1 MYVDFFKPIVTE
13 TQGRKIKVEANFLI
27 SRYTD
32 IMIKGGDFY
41 AIWDESRGLWST
53 DINDA
58 VDIIDDALFNYAD
71 KLKNDPRYNGYL
83 ITVKS
88 LRNSTARGMIDF
100 KQWYQKL
107 APDRFNWLN
116 SKIIFA
122 NNDTKKEDYATF
134 KLPYNIADGD
144 TSAWDELTDKL
155 YSPEEKR
162 KIEYGIGS
170 VINGASKDLQ
180 KFFIFVGDAGTGK
193 STILGIIDD
202 MFHGYSSTIDV
213 ESIGMGKDF
222 ALETLSNNPLIAIQD
237 DVELDRIE
245 QNSRLNSIVSH
256 ENITVNEKHKK
267 QYQAKFHT
275 MIFVGANREVRITDA
290 RSGLLRRIID
300 IEPTG
305 EKFERREYDDLMSRI
320 PFEYGAIAYK
330 CLKVFEE
337 DPGYYN
343 KYYPVKMI
351 RATNNLYNYVEE
363 CYKDILDENSS
374 TTLSVAWESYK
385 RYCELS
391 DMKYPLDRLKFKI
404 YLKDYFEK
412 FVVDSDRNGKRV
424 YNYYSNF
431 KFSKLGININ
441 KNNGNKTETWLK
453 FEKAQRSNF
462 DILCEDC
469 PAQYAN
475 DYGVPYK
482 TWDAN
487 DKILKSLD
495 TFILHYVKV
504 PLNHIVIDFD
514 LKDPETGEKSLYLN
528 MEAANKWPRTY
539 AELSKSGQGIHLHYI
554 YDGDPSMLDNV
565 YAPGIEIKVFNGGA
579 SLRRK
584 LTQCVN
590 LPIATISSGL
600 PLKEKGEDKM
610 VKDFVVSNEKALRT
624 MVIKNLAKEYHP
636 GTKPSIDYIYKL
648 LEDAYKEGVE
658 YDISDLRPKI
668 LAFANNSS
676 NHAEYCVKLVSKMHF
691 YQDLD
696 NVIDNASGTADYKE
710 DDPIIFYDVEVFPNL
725 FVLCWKQDGVGGVV
739 KMINPGPKDIEEL
752 CKKKLVG
759 FNNRRYDNHILYARI
774 LGYSEEQLFR
784 LSQKIINN
792 EPNSTFLNA
801 FNLSYTDIYDF
812 SSAANKQS
820 LKKWEIQLGIHHL
833 ELGLPWDQPVPEE
846 LWEKVA
852 EYCCNDVIST
862 EVVFHHLKGDWLA
875 RQILADID
883 ALSVNHS
890 TNQHSTR
897 IIFGNNKHPQ
907 NEFCYRDLSKP
918 VTYLEPEVS
927 EYLWKNFPDMMKWW
941 SENTDSLLP
950 YFPGYSFDSGK
961 SVYKGVEVGEGGY
974 VYAEPGM
981 YGNVG
986 LLDVASMHPHSAMA
1000 ECIFGP
1006 NFTKRFT
1013 ELVDGRI
1020 AIKRKD
1026 WEELNYI
1033 LDGKLTKYIDMIDSG
1048 EIKSKDLSNA
1058 LKTVINS
1065 VYGLTSAKFDNAF
1078 RDKRNK
1084 DNIVAKRG
1092 ALFMVDLAEEVK
1104 KRGYSVAHIKTDSIK
1119 IPDITQEIVDFV
1131 MDFGKRY
1138 GYEFEWE
1145 ATYDKMC
1152 LVNDAVYIAKYK
1164 DDDHEFELSTG
1175 EKIKTPWTATGAEFA
1190 EPFIFKKL
1198 FSKTEI
1204 KLRDYAQTKSVKSA
1218 LYLDMNEELGPDDH
1232 MYKFVGKV
1240 GSFIP
1245 IAPGK
1250 GGGILLRDQNGKM
1263 YSAEG
1268 AKGYRWLE
1276 TEVVKQLGM
1285 EDDIDISYYVVMA
1298 DKAVAHI
1305 EEFGEFTWLVDPK
1318 PYDST
1323 VPWGTKPQEP
1333 VEDFMNL
1340 PHDDNDA
1347 PPWVDNVA

>member
-1 MYVDFFKPIVTE
+1 MDFFEPIVTE
-13 TQGRKIKVEANFLI
+13 MQGRKLRVEANYLI

-41 AIWDESRGLWST
+41 AIYDKSRGLWST

-58 VDIIDDALFNYAD
+58 VEIIDSILFDYA
-71 KLKNDPRYNGYL
+71 KEIRNDPKYNGYL

-88 LRNSTARGMIDF
+88 LRNSTSKGMLDF

-107 APDRFNWLN
+107 APDRFDWLDG
-116 SKIIFA
+116 KIIFA
-122 NNDTKKEDYATF
+122 NDETEKSDYATF
-134 KLPYNIADGD
+134 KLPYNMAEGD

-170 VINGASKDLQ
+170 VISGASKTLQ

-193 STILGIIDD
+193 STILGIINE
-202 MFHGYSSTIDV
+202 MFKGYTATIDV

-222 ALETLSNNPLIAIQD
+222 ALETLSNNPLIAIED
-237 DVELDRIE
+237 DVELDKIE

-267 QYQAKFHT
+267 QYQAKFRS

-305 EKFERREYDDLMSRI
+305 EKFERREYDELMARI
-320 PFEYGAIAYK
+320 PFEYGAIADK
-330 CLKVFEE
+330 CLKVFME

-363 CYKDILDENSS
+363 CYKDILDEYNG
-374 TTLSVAWESYK
+374 TTLPIAWDSYK

-404 YLKDYFEK
+404 YLKDYFDQFNTDTE
-412 FVVDSDRNGKRV
+412 RNGKRL
-424 YNYYSNF
+424 YNYYSGFRFN
-431 KFSKLGININ
+431 KLGINID
-441 KNNGNKTETWLK
+441 KKSGDYVHTWLK
-453 FEKAQRSNF
+453 FDKLDKKSEF

-475 DYGVPYK
+475 DYGVPYVAWSDN
-482 TWDAN
+482 TR
-487 DKILKSLD
+487 ILKSLD
-495 TFILHYVKV
+495 PFMLHYVKV
-504 PLNHIVIDFD
+504 PENHIVIDFD
-514 LKDPETGEKSLYLN
+514 IKDPETGEKSLNLN
-528 MEAANKWPRTY
+528 MEAANKFPPTY

-554 YDGDPSMLDNV
+554 YDGDPTMLSNV
-565 YAPGIEIKVFNGGA
+565 YADNVEIKVFTGGA

-624 MVIKNLAKEYHP
+624 MIIKNLNKEYHP
-636 GTKPSIDYIYKL
+636 GTKPSVDYIYKL

-668 LAFANNSS
+668 LAFANGSS
-676 NHAEYCVKLVSKMHF
+676 NHSEYCVKLVSKMHF

-696 NVIDNASGTADYKE
+696 KVIEKSGGASDYNE
-710 DDPIIFYDVEVFPNL
+710 DDPIVFYDVEVFPNL
-725 FVLCWKQDGVGGVV
+725 FILCWKVDGEDGVVS
-739 KMINPGPKDIEEL
+739 MINPDPKYVEDF

-774 LGYSEEQLFR
+774 LGYSEEQLFK

-801 FNLSYTDIYDF
+801 YNLSYTDIYDF

-833 ELGLPWDQPVPEE
+833 ELGLPWDEPVDPAM
-846 LWEKVA
+846 WEKVA
-852 EYCCNDVIST
+852 EYCKNDVIST
-862 EVVFHHLKGDWLA
+862 EAVFHHLKSDFLA
-875 RQILADID
+875 RQILADLD
-883 ALSVNHS
+883 NLTVNHS
-890 TNQHSTR
+890 TNQHSTK
-897 IIFGNNKHPQ
+897 IIFGDNKHPQ
-907 NEFCYRDLSKP
+907 GEFCYRDLSKP
-918 VTYLEPEVS
+918 VTYLDPGVS
-927 EYLWKNFPDMMKWW
+927 DFLWDKFPYMMKWW

-950 YFPGYSFDSGK
+950 YFPGYSFENGK
-961 SVYKGVEVGEGGY
+961 STYKGVEVGEGGY
-974 VYAEPGM
+974 VEAQPGM
-981 YGNVG
+981 YGYVG

-1000 ECIFGP
+1000 ECVFGP
-1006 NFTKRFT
+1006 KFTQRFR
-1013 ELVDGRI
+1013 ELVEGRVT
-1020 AIKRKD
+1020 IKHED
-1026 WEELNYI
+1026 WEELNDI
-1033 LDGKLTKYIDMIDSG
+1033 LDGKLTKYVDKIESG
-1048 EIKSKDLSNA
+1048 EIRSKDLANA

-1065 VYGLTSAKFDNAF
+1065 VYGLTSAKFDNPF
-1078 RDKRNK
+1078 RDTRNK

-1104 KRGYSVAHIKTDSIK
+1104 KRGYTVAHIKTDSIK
-1119 IPDITQEIVDFV
+1119 IPDITQEIADFV
-1131 MDFGKRY
+1131 MEFGRRY

-1152 LVNDAVYIAKYK
+1152 LVNDAVYIARYRN
-1164 DDDHEFELSTG
+1164 DDGSVGD
-1175 EKIKTPWTATGAEFA
+1175 WTATGAEFA
-1190 EPFIFKKL
+1190 EPFIFKTL
-1198 FSKTEI
+1198 FSKEELT
-1204 KLRDYAQTKSVKSA
+1204 LADYAQTKSVKSA
-1218 LYLDMNEELGPDDH
+1218 LYLDMNEDLPEGEH
-1232 MYKFVGKV
+1232 QYKFVGKV
-1240 GSFIP
+1240 GSFLP
-1245 IAPGK
+1245 IKPGK
-1250 GGGILLRDQNGKM
+1250 GGGLLVRDQNGKM

-1276 TEVVKQLGM
+1276 AEVVKNLGM
-1285 EDDIDISYYVVMA
+1285 EDDIDISYYAVMA

-1305 EEFGEFTWLVDPK
+1305 EEFGEFSWLVDPH
-1318 PYDST
+1318 PYDCT

-1333 VEDFMNL
+1333 VDNFTSIPVDDEDKV
-1340 PHDDNDA
+1340 
-1347 PPWVDNVA
+1347 PWDEDEVA

>member
-1 MYVDFFKPIVTE
+1 MDFFKPAVIE
-13 TQGRKIKVEANFLI
+13 MQGRKIRVEANYLI
-27 SRYTD
+27 NNYTD

-41 AIWDESRGLWST
+41 AIYDKSRGLWSK

-58 VDIIDDALFNYAD
+58 VEIIDDILFDYA
-71 KLKNDPRYNGYL
+71 KNMRNDPKYNGYL

-88 LRNSTARGMIDF
+88 LKNSIDKGMLDF

-107 APDRFNWLN
+107 APDRFNWLDG
-116 SKIIFA
+116 KIIFA
-122 NNDTKKEDYATF
+122 NDETEKSDYATF
-134 KLPYNIADGD
+134 KLPYNMAEGD
-144 TSAWDELTDKL
+144 TTAWNELTDKL

-162 KIEYGIGS
+162 KIEYGIGA
-170 VINGASKDLQ
+170 VISGASKTLQ

-193 STILGIIDD
+193 STILGIINE
-202 MFHGYSSTIDV
+202 MFKGYTATIDV

-222 ALETLSNNPLIAIQD
+222 ALETLSNNPLIAIED
-237 DVELDRIE
+237 DVELDKIE

-256 ENITVNEKHKK
+256 ESITVNEKHKK
-267 QYQAKFHT
+267 QYQAKFRS

-305 EKFERREYDDLMSRI
+305 EKFERREYDELMARI
-320 PFEYGAIAYK
+320 PFEYGAIADK
-330 CLKVFEE
+330 CLKVFME

-363 CYKDILDENSS
+363 CYKDILDEYNG
-374 TTLSVAWESYK
+374 TTLSVAWDSYK

-404 YLKDYFEK
+404 YLKDYFEQ
-412 FVVDSDRNGKRV
+412 FNTDTDRNGKRL
-424 YNYYSNF
+424 YNYYSGF
-431 KFSKLGININ
+431 KLNKLGINIDK
-441 KNNGNKTETWLK
+441 KNGDYVQTWLK
-453 FEKAQRSNF
+453 FDRLEKKSEF

-475 DYGVPYK
+475 DYGVPYMAWSDN
-482 TWDAN
+482 TR
-487 DKILKSLD
+487 ILKSLD
-495 TFILHYVKV
+495 PFMLHYVKV
-504 PLNHIVIDFD
+504 PENHIVIDFD
-514 LKDPETGEKSLYLN
+514 IKDPETGEKSLNLN
-528 MEAANKWPRTY
+528 MEAANKFPPTY

-554 YDGDPSMLDNV
+554 YDGDPTMLKNV
-565 YAPGIEIKVFNGGA
+565 YDEDIEVKVFTGGA

-624 MVIKNLAKEYHP
+624 MIIKNLNKEYHP

-668 LAFANNSS
+668 LAFANGSS
-676 NHAEYCVKLVSKMHF
+676 NHSEYCVKLVSKMHF

-696 NVIDNASGTADYKE
+696 KVIEKAGESTDYNK

-725 FVLCWKQDGVGGVV
+725 FILCWKVDGEDGVVS
-739 KMINPGPKDIEEL
+739 MINPDSKYVEDF

-774 LGYSEEQLFR
+774 LGYSEEQLFK

-801 FNLSYTDIYDF
+801 YNLSYTDIYDF

-833 ELGLPWDQPVPEE
+833 ELGLPWDEPVDPAM
-846 LWEKVA
+846 WEKVA
-852 EYCCNDVIST
+852 EYCKNDVIST
-862 EVVFHHLKGDWLA
+862 EAVFHHLKSDFLA
-875 RQILADID
+875 RQILADLD
-883 ALSVNHS
+883 NLTVNHS
-890 TNQHSTR
+890 TNQHSTK
-897 IIFGNNKHPQ
+897 IIFGDNKHPQ
-907 NEFCYRDLSKP
+907 GEFCYRDLSKP
-918 VTYLEPEVS
+918 VTYLEPDVS
-927 EYLWKNFPDMMKWW
+927 DFLWDKFPYMMKWW

-950 YFPGYSFDSGK
+950 YFPGYSFENGK
-961 SVYKGVEVGEGGY
+961 STYKGVEVGEGGY
-974 VYAEPGM
+974 VEAQPGM
-981 YGNVG
+981 YGYVG

-1000 ECIFGP
+1000 ECVFGP
-1006 NFTKRFT
+1006 RFT
-1013 ELVDGRI
+1013 QRFRELVEGRVT
-1020 AIKRKD
+1020 IKHED
-1026 WEELNYI
+1026 WEELNDI
-1033 LDGKLTKYIDMIDSG
+1033 LDGKLTKYVSMIESG
-1048 EIKSKDLSNA
+1048 EIRSKDLANA

-1065 VYGLTSAKFDNAF
+1065 VYGLTSAKFDNPF
-1078 RDKRNK
+1078 RDTRNK

-1104 KRGYSVAHIKTDSIK
+1104 KRGYTVAHIKTDSIK
-1119 IPDITQEIVDFV
+1119 IPDITQEIADFV
-1131 MDFGKRY
+1131 MEFGRRY

-1152 LVNDAVYIAKYK
+1152 LVNDAVYIARYSN
-1164 DDDHEFELSTG
+1164 DDGSVGD
-1175 EKIKTPWTATGAEFA
+1175 WTATGAEFA
-1190 EPFIFKKL
+1190 EPFIFKTL
-1198 FSKTEI
+1198 FSKQELT
-1204 KLRDYAQTKSVKSA
+1204 LADYAQTKSVKSA
-1218 LYLDMNEELGPDDH
+1218 LYLDMNEDLPDGEH
-1232 MYKFVGKV
+1232 QYKFVGKV
-1240 GSFIP
+1240 GSFLP
-1245 IAPGK
+1245 IKPGK
-1250 GGGILLRDQNGKM
+1250 GGGLLMRDQNGKM

-1276 TEVVKQLGM
+1276 TEVVQNLGM
-1285 EDDIDISYYVVMA
+1285 EDDIDISYYAVMA

-1305 EEFGEFTWLVDPK
+1305 EEFGEFSWLVDPH
-1318 PYDST
+1318 PYDCT
-1323 VPWGTKPQEP
+1323 VPWGTKPHEP
-1333 VEDFMNL
+1333 VDNFMNV
-1340 PHDDNDA
+1340 PVDDDDT
-1347 PPWVDNVA
+1347 PPWDEDKVA

>member
-1 MYVDFFKPIVTE
+1 MDFFEPIVTE
-13 TQGRKIKVEANFLI
+13 MQGRKLRVEANYLI
-27 SRYTD
+27 NRFTD

-41 AIWDESRGLWST
+41 AIYDKSRGLWST

-58 VDIIDDALFNYAD
+58 VEIIDGILFDYA
-71 KLKNDPRYNGYL
+71 KEIRNDPKYNGYL

-88 LRNSTARGMIDF
+88 LRNSTSKGMLDF

-107 APDRFNWLN
+107 APDRFDWLDG
-116 SKIIFA
+116 KIIFA
-122 NNDTKKEDYATF
+122 NDETEKSDYATF
-134 KLPYNIADGD
+134 KLPYNMAEGD

-162 KIEYGIGS
+162 KIEYGIGA
-170 VINGASKDLQ
+170 VISGASKTLQ

-193 STILGIIDD
+193 STILGIINE
-202 MFHGYSSTIDV
+202 MFKGYTATIDV

-222 ALETLSNNPLIAIQD
+222 ALETLSNNPLIAIED
-237 DVELDRIE
+237 DVELDKIE

-267 QYQAKFHT
+267 QYQAKFRS

-305 EKFERREYDDLMSRI
+305 EKFERREYDELMARI
-320 PFEYGAIAYK
+320 PFEYGAIADK
-330 CLKVFEE
+330 CLKVFME

-363 CYKDILDENSS
+363 CYKDILDEYNG
-374 TTLSVAWESYK
+374 TTLSVAWDSYK

-404 YLKDYFEK
+404 YLKDYFEQ
-412 FVVDSDRNGKRV
+412 FNTDTDRNGKRL
-424 YNYYSNF
+424 YNYYSGF
-431 KFSKLGININ
+431 KLNKLGINIDK
-441 KNNGNKTETWLK
+441 KNGDYVQTWLK
-453 FEKAQRSNF
+453 FDRLEKKSEF

-475 DYGVPYK
+475 DYGVPYMAWSDN
-482 TWDAN
+482 TRV
-487 DKILKSLD
+487 LKSLD
-495 TFILHYVKV
+495 PFMLHYVKV
-504 PLNHIVIDFD
+504 PENHIVIDFD
-514 LKDPETGEKSLYLN
+514 IKDPETGEKSLNLN
-528 MEAANKWPRTY
+528 MEAANKFPPTY

-554 YDGDPSMLDNV
+554 YDGDPTMLKNV
-565 YAPGIEIKVFNGGA
+565 YDEDIEVKVFTGGA

-590 LPIATISSGL
+590 LPITTISSGL

-624 MVIKNLAKEYHP
+624 MIIKNLNKEYHP

-668 LAFANNSS
+668 LAFANGSS
-676 NHAEYCVKLVSKMHF
+676 NHSEYCVKLVSKMHF

-696 NVIDNASGTADYKE
+696 KVIEKAGGASDYNE

-725 FVLCWKQDGVGGVV
+725 FILCWKVDGEDGVVS
-739 KMINPGPKDIEEL
+739 MINPDSKYVEDF

-774 LGYSEEQLFR
+774 LGYSEEQLFK

-801 FNLSYTDIYDF
+801 YNLSYTDIYDF

-833 ELGLPWDQPVPEE
+833 ELGLPWDQPVDPAM
-846 LWEKVA
+846 WEKVA
-852 EYCCNDVIST
+852 EYCKNDVIST
-862 EVVFHHLKGDWLA
+862 EAVFHHLKSDFIA
-875 RQILADID
+875 RQILADLD
-883 ALSVNHS
+883 NLTVNHS
-890 TNQHSTR
+890 TNQHSTK
-897 IIFGNNKHPQ
+897 IIFGDNKHPQ
-907 NEFCYRDLSKP
+907 GEFCYRDLSKP

-927 EYLWKNFPDMMKWW
+927 DFLWDKFPYMMKWW

-950 YFPGYSFDSGK
+950 YFPGYSFENGK
-961 SVYKGVEVGEGGY
+961 STYKGVEVGEGGY
-974 VYAEPGM
+974 VEAQPGM
-981 YGNVG
+981 YGYVG

-1000 ECIFGP
+1000 ECVFGP
-1006 NFTKRFT
+1006 RFT
-1013 ELVDGRI
+1013 QRFRELVEGRVT
-1020 AIKRKD
+1020 IKHED
-1026 WEELNYI
+1026 WEELNDI
-1033 LDGKLTKYIDMIDSG
+1033 LDGKLTKYVSMIESG
-1048 EIKSKDLSNA
+1048 EIKSKDLANA

-1065 VYGLTSAKFDNAF
+1065 VYGLTSAKFDNPF
-1078 RDKRNK
+1078 RDTRNK

-1104 KRGYSVAHIKTDSIK
+1104 KRGYTVAHIKTDSIK
-1119 IPDITQEIVDFV
+1119 IPDITQEIADFV
-1131 MDFGKRY
+1131 MEFGRRY

-1152 LVNDAVYIAKYK
+1152 LVNDAVYIARYRNE
-1164 DDDHEFELSTG
+1164 DG
-1175 EKIKTPWTATGAEFA
+1175 TPGKWTATGAEFA
-1190 EPFIFKKL
+1190 EPFIFKTL
-1198 FSKTEI
+1198 FSKEELT
-1204 KLRDYAQTKSVKSA
+1204 LADYAQTKSVKSA
-1218 LYLDMNEELGPDDH
+1218 LYLDMNEDLPDGEH
-1232 MYKFVGKV
+1232 QYKFVGKV
-1240 GSFIP
+1240 GSFLP
-1245 IAPGK
+1245 IKPGK
-1250 GGGILLRDQNGKM
+1250 GGGLLVRDQNGKM

-1276 TEVVKQLGM
+1276 AEVVKNLGM
-1285 EDDIDISYYVVMA
+1285 EDDIDISYYAVMA

-1305 EEFGEFTWLVDPK
+1305 EEFGEFSWLVDPH
-1318 PYDST
+1318 PYDCT
-1323 VPWGTKPQEP
+1323 VPWGTKPHEP
-1333 VEDFMNL
+1333 VDNFMNV
-1340 PHDDNDA
+1340 PVDDDEV
-1347 PPWVDNVA
+1347 PWDEDKVA

>member
-1 MYVDFFKPIVTE
+1 MDFFEPIVTE
-13 TQGRKIKVEANFLI
+13 MQGRKLRVEANYLI
-27 SRYTD
+27 NRFTD

-41 AIWDESRGLWST
+41 AIYDKSRGLWST

-58 VDIIDDALFNYAD
+58 VKIIDDILFDYA
-71 KLKNDPRYNGYL
+71 KEIRNDPKYNGYL
-83 ITVKS
+83 ITVRS
-88 LRNSTARGMIDF
+88 LKNSIDKGMLDF

-107 APDRFNWLN
+107 APDRFNWLDG
-116 SKIIFA
+116 KIIFA
-122 NNDTKKEDYATF
+122 NDKTEKSDYATF
-134 KLPYNIADGD
+134 KLPYNMAEGD

-170 VINGASKDLQ
+170 VISGASKTLQ

-193 STILGIIDD
+193 STILGIIND
-202 MFHGYSSTIDV
+202 MFEGYTATIDV

-222 ALETLSNNPLIAIQD
+222 ALETLSNNPLIAIED
-237 DVELDRIE
+237 DVELDKIE

-256 ENITVNEKHKK
+256 ESITVNEKHKK
-267 QYQAKFHT
+267 QYQAKFRS

-305 EKFERREYDDLMSRI
+305 EKFERREYDELMARI

-330 CLKVFEE
+330 CLKVFTE

-363 CYKDILDENSS
+363 CYKDILDEYNG
-374 TTLSVAWESYK
+374 TTLSIAWDSYK

-404 YLKDYFEK
+404 YLKDYFEQ
-412 FVVDSDRNGKRV
+412 FNTDTDRNGKRL
-424 YNYYSNF
+424 YNYYSGF
-431 KFSKLGININ
+431 KLNKLGINVDKKSGDHIH
-441 KNNGNKTETWLK
+441 TWLK
-453 FEKAQRSNF
+453 FDRLETKSEF

-475 DYGVPYK
+475 DYGVPYMAWGEN
-482 TWDAN
+482 TR
-487 DKILKSLD
+487 ILKSLD
-495 TFILHYVKV
+495 PFMLHYVKV
-504 PLNHIVIDFD
+504 PENHIVIDFD
-514 LKDPETGEKSLYLN
+514 IKDPETGDKSLNLN
-528 MEAANKWPRTY
+528 MEAANKFPPTY

-554 YDGDPSMLDNV
+554 YDGDPAMLKNV
-565 YAPGIEIKVFNGGA
+565 YDEDIEVKVFTGGA

-624 MVIKNLAKEYHP
+624 MIIKNLNKEYHP
-636 GTKPSIDYIYKL
+636 GTKPSVDYIYKL

-658 YDISDLRPKI
+658 YDVKDLRPRI
-668 LAFANNSS
+668 LAFANGSS
-676 NHAEYCVKLVSKMHF
+676 NHSEYCVKLVSKMHF

-696 NVIDNASGTADYKE
+696 NVIEKAGGASDYNK

-725 FVLCWKQDGVGGVV
+725 FILCWKVDGEDGVVS
-739 KMINPGPKDIEEL
+739 MINPDSKYVEDF

-774 LGYSEEQLFR
+774 LGYSEEQLFK

-801 FNLSYTDIYDF
+801 YNLSYTDIYDF

-833 ELGLPWDQPVPEE
+833 ELGLPWDQPVDPAM
-846 LWEKVA
+846 WEKVA
-852 EYCCNDVIST
+852 EYCKNDVIST
-862 EVVFHHLKGDWLA
+862 EAVFHHLKGDYLA
-875 RQILADID
+875 RMILADVD
-883 ALSVNHS
+883 DMTPNHS
-890 TNQHSTR
+890 TNQHSTK
-897 IIFGNNKHPQ
+897 IIFGDNKHPQ
-907 NEFCYRDLSKP
+907 GEFLYRDLSKP

-927 EYLWKNFPDMMKWW
+927 DFLWKKFPEMMKWW

-950 YFPGYSFDSGK
+950 YFPGYSFENGK
-961 SVYKGVEVGEGGY
+961 STYKGVEVGEGGY

-981 YGNVG
+981 YGHVG
-986 LLDVASMHPHSAMA
+986 LLDVASMHPHSLMA
-1000 ECIFGP
+1000 ECLFGP
-1006 NFTKRFT
+1006 RFTKRFL
-1013 ELVDGRI
+1013 ELVEGRI

-1026 WEELNYI
+1026 WDELNDI
-1033 LDGKLTKYIDMIDSG
+1033 LDGKLTKYIAMIDSG
-1048 EIKSKDLSNA
+1048 EISSKDLSNA

-1065 VYGLTSAKFDNAF
+1065 VYGLTSAKFDNPF
-1078 RDKRNK
+1078 RDIRNK

-1092 ALFMVDLAEEVK
+1092 ALFMVDLAEEVR
-1104 KRGYSVAHIKTDSIK
+1104 KRGYTVAHIKTDSIK
-1119 IPDITQEIVDFV
+1119 IPDIDQEIADFV
-1131 MDFGKRY
+1131 MEFGKRY

-1152 LVNDAVYIAKYK
+1152 LVNDAVYIARYSN
-1164 DDDHEFELSTG
+1164 DDGSVGD
-1175 EKIKTPWTATGAEFA
+1175 WTATGAEFA
-1190 EPFIFKKL
+1190 EPFIFKTL
-1198 FSKTEI
+1198 FSKQELT
-1204 KLRDYAQTKSVKSA
+1204 LADYAQTKSVKSA
-1218 LYLDMNEELGPDDH
+1218 LYLDMNEELPEGEH
-1232 MYKFVGKV
+1232 QYKFVGKV
-1240 GSFIP
+1240 GSFLP
-1245 IAPGK
+1245 IKPGK
-1250 GGGILLRDQNGKM
+1250 GGGLLMRDQNGKM

-1276 TEVVKQLGM
+1276 TEVVQNLRM
-1285 EDDIDISYYVVMA
+1285 EDDIDISYYAVMA

-1305 EEFGEFTWLVDPK
+1305 EEFGEFSWLVDPH
-1318 PYDST
+1318 PYDCT
-1323 VPWGTKPQEP
+1323 VPWGTKPKEP
-1333 VEDFMNL
+1333 VDNFMNV
-1340 PHDDNDA
+1340 PVDDDDT
-1347 PPWVDNVA
+1347 PPWDEAA

>member
-1 MYVDFFKPIVTE
+1 MDFFEPIVTE
-13 TQGRKIKVEANFLI
+13 MQGRKLRVEANYLI
-27 SRYTD
+27 NRFTD

-41 AIWDESRGLWST
+41 AIYDKSRGLWST

-58 VDIIDDALFNYAD
+58 VEIIDDILFDYA
-71 KLKNDPRYNGYL
+71 KEIRNDPKYNGYL
-83 ITVKS
+83 ITVRS
-88 LRNSTARGMIDF
+88 LKNSIDKGMLDF

-107 APDRFNWLN
+107 APDSFNWLDG
-116 SKIIFA
+116 KVIFA
-122 NNDTKKEDYATF
+122 NDKTEKSDYATF
-134 KLPYNIADGD
+134 KLPYNMAEGD

-170 VINGASKDLQ
+170 VISGASKTLQ

-193 STILGIIDD
+193 STILGIINE
-202 MFHGYSSTIDV
+202 MFKGYTATIDV

-222 ALETLSNNPLIAIQD
+222 ALETLSNNPLIAIED
-237 DVELDRIE
+237 DVELDKIE

-267 QYQAKFHT
+267 QYQAKFRS

-305 EKFERREYDDLMSRI
+305 EKFERREYDELMARI
-320 PFEYGAIAYK
+320 PFEYGAIADK
-330 CLKVFEE
+330 CLKVFME

-363 CYKDILDENSS
+363 CYKDILDEYNG
-374 TTLSVAWESYK
+374 TTLPIAWDSYK

-404 YLKDYFEK
+404 YLKDYFDQ
-412 FVVDSDRNGKRV
+412 FNTDTDRNGKRL
-424 YNYYSNF
+424 YNYYSGFRFN
-431 KFSKLGININ
+431 KLGINVD
-441 KNNGNKTETWLK
+441 KKSGDYVHTWLK
-453 FEKAQRSNF
+453 FDRLETKSEF

-475 DYGVPYK
+475 DYGVPYVAWSEN
-482 TWDAN
+482 TR
-487 DKILKSLD
+487 ILKSLD
-495 TFILHYVKV
+495 PFMLHYVKV
-504 PLNHIVIDFD
+504 PENHIVIDFD
-514 LKDPETGEKSLYLN
+514 IKDPETGEKSLNLN
-528 MEAANKWPRTY
+528 MEAANKFPPTY

-554 YDGDPSMLDNV
+554 YDGDPTMLKNV
-565 YAPGIEIKVFNGGA
+565 YDEDIEVKVFTGGA

-624 MVIKNLAKEYHP
+624 MIIKNLNKEYHP
-636 GTKPSIDYIYKL
+636 GTKPSVDYIYKL

-668 LAFANNSS
+668 LAFANGSS
-676 NHAEYCVKLVSKMHF
+676 NHSEYCVKLVSKMHF

-696 NVIDNASGTADYKE
+696 KVIEKAGGASDYNE

-725 FVLCWKQDGVGGVV
+725 FILCWKVDGEDGVVS
-739 KMINPGPKDIEEL
+739 MINPDSKYVEDF

-774 LGYSEEQLFR
+774 LGYSEEQLFK

-801 FNLSYTDIYDF
+801 YNLSYTDIYDF

-833 ELGLPWDQPVPEE
+833 ELGLPWDQPVDPAM
-846 LWEKVA
+846 WEKVA
-852 EYCCNDVIST
+852 EYCKNDVIST
-862 EVVFHHLKGDWLA
+862 EAVYHHLKSDFIA
-875 RQILADID
+875 RQILADLD
-883 ALSVNHS
+883 DMTPNHS
-890 TNQHSTR
+890 TNQHSTK
-897 IIFGNNKHPQ
+897 IIFGDNKHPQ
-907 NEFCYRDLSKP
+907 GEFLYRDLSKP

-927 EYLWKNFPDMMKWW
+927 DFLWKKFPEMMKWW

-950 YFPGYSFDSGK
+950 YFPGYSFENGK
-961 SVYKGVEVGEGGY
+961 STYKGVEVGEGGY
-974 VYAEPGM
+974 VEAQPGM
-981 YGNVG
+981 YGHVG
-986 LLDVASMHPHSAMA
+986 LLDVASMHPHSLMA
-1000 ECIFGP
+1000 ECLFGP
-1006 NFTKRFT
+1006 RFTKRFL
-1013 ELVDGRI
+1013 ELVEGRI

-1026 WEELNYI
+1026 WDELNNI
-1033 LDGKLTKYIDMIDSG
+1033 LDGKLTKYIAMIDSG
-1048 EIKSKDLSNA
+1048 EISSKDLSNA

-1065 VYGLTSAKFDNAF
+1065 VYGLTSAKFDNPF
-1078 RDKRNK
+1078 RDIRNK

-1104 KRGYSVAHIKTDSIK
+1104 KRGYTVAHIKTDSIK
-1119 IPDITQEIVDFV
+1119 IPDITQEIADFV
-1131 MDFGKRY
+1131 MEFGRRY

-1152 LVNDAVYIAKYK
+1152 LVNDAVYIARYRN
-1164 DDDHEFELSTG
+1164 DDGSVGD
-1175 EKIKTPWTATGAEFA
+1175 WTATGAEFA
-1190 EPFIFKKL
+1190 EPFIFKTL
-1198 FSKTEI
+1198 FSKEELT
-1204 KLRDYAQTKSVKSA
+1204 LADYAQTKSVKSA
-1218 LYLDMNEELGPDDH
+1218 LYLDMNEDLPDGEH
-1232 MYKFVGKV
+1232 QYKFVGKV
-1240 GSFIP
+1240 GSFLP
-1245 IAPGK
+1245 IKPGK
-1250 GGGILLRDQNGKM
+1250 GGGLLMRDQNGKM

-1276 TEVVKQLGM
+1276 TEVVQNLGM
-1285 EDDIDISYYVVMA
+1285 EDDIDISYYAVMA

-1305 EEFGEFTWLVDPK
+1305 EEFGEFSWLVDPH
-1318 PYDST
+1318 PYDCT
-1323 VPWGTKPQEP
+1323 VPWGTKPKEP
-1333 VEDFMNL
+1333 VDNFMNV
-1340 PHDDNDA
+1340 PVDDDDT
-1347 PPWVDNVA
+1347 PPWDEAA

>member
-1 MYVDFFKPIVTE
+1 MDFFEPIVTE
-13 TQGRKIKVEANFLI
+13 MQGRKIRVEANYLI
-27 SRYTD
+27 NRFTD

-41 AIWDESRGLWST
+41 AIYDESRGLWST

-58 VDIIDDALFNYAD
+58 VKIIDDILFDYA
-71 KLKNDPRYNGYL
+71 KKIRNDPKYDGYL
-83 ITVKS
+83 ITVRS
-88 LRNSTARGMIDF
+88 LKNSIDKGMLDF

-107 APDRFNWLN
+107 APDSFNWLDG
-116 SKIIFA
+116 KVIFA
-122 NNDTKKEDYATF
+122 NDKTEKSDYATF
-134 KLPYNIADGD
+134 KLPYNMAEGD
-144 TSAWDELTDKL
+144 TSAWDELTNRL

-170 VINGASKDLQ
+170 IISGASKTLQ

-193 STILGIIDD
+193 STILGIIND
-202 MFHGYSSTIDV
+202 MFDGYTATIDV

-222 ALETLSNNPLIAIQD
+222 ALETLSNNPLIAIED

-256 ENITVNEKHKK
+256 ESITVNEKHKK
-267 QYQAKFHT
+267 QYQAKFRS

-305 EKFERREYDDLMSRI
+305 EKFERREYDELMARI
-320 PFEYGAIAYK
+320 PFEYGAIADK
-330 CLKVFEE
+330 CLKVFME

-363 CYKDILDENSS
+363 CYKDILDEYNG
-374 TTLSVAWESYK
+374 TTLAIAWDSYK

-404 YLKDYFEK
+404 YLKDYFEQFNTDTDK
-412 FVVDSDRNGKRV
+412 NGKRL
-424 YNYYSNF
+424 YNYYSGF
-431 KFSKLGININ
+431 KLNKLGINID
-441 KNNGNKTETWLK
+441 KKSGDYVQTWLK
-453 FEKAQRSNF
+453 FDKLETKSEF

-475 DYGVPYK
+475 DYGVPFMAWSENTRVLK
-482 TWDAN
+482 T
-487 DKILKSLD
+487 LD
-495 TFILHYVKV
+495 PFMLHYVKV
-504 PLNHIVIDFD
+504 PENHIVIDFD
-514 LKDPETGEKSLYLN
+514 IKDPETGEKSLNLN
-528 MEAANKWPRTY
+528 MEAANKFPPTY

-554 YDGDPSMLDNV
+554 YDGDPTMLNNV
-565 YAPGIEIKVFNGGA
+565 YDEDIEVKVFTGGA

-590 LPIATISSGL
+590 LPIAIISSGL

-624 MVIKNLAKEYHP
+624 MIIKNLNKEYHP
-636 GTKPSIDYIYKL
+636 GTKPSVDYIYKL

-668 LAFANNSS
+668 LAFANGSS

-696 NVIDNASGTADYKE
+696 KVIEKAGGTSDYSE

-725 FVLCWKQDGVGGVV
+725 FILCWKVDGEDGVVS
-739 KMINPGPKDIEEL
+739 MINPDSKYVEDF

-774 LGYSEEQLFR
+774 LGYSEEQLFK

-801 FNLSYTDIYDF
+801 YNLSYTDIYDF

-833 ELGLPWDQPVPEE
+833 ELGLPWDQPVDPA

-852 EYCCNDVIST
+852 EYCKNDVIST
-862 EVVFHHLKGDWLA
+862 EAVFHHLKSDFIA
-875 RQILADID
+875 RQILADLD
-883 ALSVNHS
+883 NLTVNHS
-890 TNQHSTR
+890 TNQHSTK
-897 IIFGNNKHPQ
+897 IIFGDNKHPQ
-907 NEFCYRDLSKP
+907 GEFCYRDLSKP
-918 VTYLEPEVS
+918 VKYLDPEVS
-927 EYLWKNFPDMMKWW
+927 DFLWDKFPYMMKWW

-950 YFPGYSFDSGK
+950 YFPGYSFENGK
-961 SVYKGVEVGEGGY
+961 STYKGVEVGEGGY
-974 VYAEPGM
+974 VEAQPGM
-981 YGNVG
+981 YGYVG

-1000 ECIFGP
+1000 ECVFGP
-1006 NFTKRFT
+1006 RFT
-1013 ELVDGRI
+1013 QRFRELVEGRVT
-1020 AIKRKD
+1020 IKHED
-1026 WEELNYI
+1026 WEELNDI
-1033 LDGKLTKYIDMIDSG
+1033 LDGKLTKYVNMIESG
-1048 EIKSKDLSNA
+1048 EIKSKDLANA

-1065 VYGLTSAKFDNAF
+1065 VYGLTSAKFDNPF
-1078 RDKRNK
+1078 RDTRNK

-1104 KRGYSVAHIKTDSIK
+1104 KRGYTVAHIKTDSIK
-1119 IPDITQEIVDFV
+1119 IPDITQEIADFV
-1131 MDFGKRY
+1131 MEFGRRY

-1152 LVNDAVYIAKYK
+1152 LVNDAVYIARYRN
-1164 DDDHEFELSTG
+1164 DDGSVGD
-1175 EKIKTPWTATGAEFA
+1175 WTATGAEFA
-1190 EPFIFKKL
+1190 EPFIFKTL
-1198 FSKTEI
+1198 FSKEELT
-1204 KLRDYAQTKSVKSA
+1204 LADYAQTKSVKSA
-1218 LYLDMNEELGPDDH
+1218 LYLDMNEDLPDGEH
-1232 MYKFVGKV
+1232 QYKFVGKV
-1240 GSFIP
+1240 GSFLP
-1245 IAPGK
+1245 IKPGK
-1250 GGGILLRDQNGKM
+1250 GGGLLVRDQNGKM

-1276 TEVVKQLGM
+1276 TEVVKNLGM
-1285 EDDIDISYYVVMA
+1285 EDDIDISYYAVMA

-1305 EEFGEFTWLVDPK
+1305 EEFGDFSWLVDPH
-1318 PYDST
+1318 PYDCT
-1323 VPWGTKPQEP
+1323 VPWGTKPHEP
-1333 VEDFMNL
+1333 VDNFMNV
-1340 PHDDNDA
+1340 PVDDDEV
-1347 PPWVDNVA
+1347 PWDEDKVA